1 MPVDPVSLNSSLQL
15 VSGSHRWGKWFIP
28 RKFAT
33 QNDYISDFPI
43 DLYESVPIKDIDSGK
58 YHILQWA
65 MQVRG
70 FVSNPIQVYNYIT
83 ASFIRIL

>member
-1 MPVDPVSLNSSLQL
+1 MPVDPVSLNNSLRL
-15 VSGSHRWGKWFIP
+15 VSGSHRWGWWFIP

-33 QNDYISDFPI
+33 GNDYISDFPI
-43 DLYESVPIKDIDSGK
+43 DLYKCVPVKDIDSGK

-70 FVSNPIQVYNYIT
+70 FVGNLIQ
-83 ASFIRIL
+83 S